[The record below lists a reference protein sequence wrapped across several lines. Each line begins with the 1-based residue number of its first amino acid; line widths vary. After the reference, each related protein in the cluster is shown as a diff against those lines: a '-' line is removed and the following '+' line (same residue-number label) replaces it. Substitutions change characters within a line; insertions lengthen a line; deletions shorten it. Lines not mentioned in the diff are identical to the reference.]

1 MANILRHYGSPL
13 SARPHFRPS
22 GFPVVNQDEPLIGVN
37 IANTGGQQF
46 AWLASVPWNLSPPRP
61 TQAAPQN
68 GAPVYTAYELGQG
81 LSLNG
86 STNGLQFGNLAS
98 LINGTGNLSFSFWIK
113 TSGSTT
119 GRIFGQWGSSGGDQ
133 NFLISAT
140 SSQIELALKGT
151 ATTIPQCRCNTALT
165 ANKLTHVVIVWTGAN
180 SMAFYYNAAPL
191 AKTNTLS
198 GTGGQMVGSAT
209 GHWQLGYETLSS
221 AAPVTALIDNLR
233 VFTRA
238 LNQSEVFALFADPFI
253 GFNFGRAGVLS
264 SLVGL
269 AGGGGGGVKQG
280 AVTIING

>member
-1 MANILRHYGSPL
+1 MQNLRHYISPIP
-13 SARPHFRPS
+13 ARPHYPPG
-22 GFPVVNQDEPLIGVN
+22 GFPVVNNDEPLIRKSV
-37 IANTGGQQF
+37 ANTGGQIF
-46 AWLASVPWNLSPPRP
+46 AWLASVPYNLAPPRP
-61 TQAAPQN
+61 DKATAQN
-68 GAPVYTAYELGQG
+68 GAMAYANYELGQAF
-81 LSLNG
+81 SLNG

-98 LINGTGNLSFSFWIK
+98 LISGAGNLSFSFFIK
-113 TSGSTT
+113 TTGSTT
-119 GRIFGQWGSSGGDQ
+119 GRIFGQWGPSGGDQ

-151 ATTIPQCRCNTALT
+151 ATSIPQCRCNTALT

-209 GHWQLGYETLSS
+209 GQWQLGYETLSS

-233 VFTRA
+233 VFSRA

-264 SLVGL
+264 SLVGV
-269 AGGGGGGVKQG
+269 AGGGAGGVKQG